1 MATFIAVY
9 QSGVV
14 VPNEIGSYE
23 FVGMKKE
30 TFLLNEI
37 PTHANVVCL
46 VCELLGWMD
55 EDCEVRFEGRVDI
68 GMSNDPWMKTISPV
82 WDEKEWKDYVTIVM
96 KSEVRGI
103 ELVARMVAHNDVS
116 DERSR
121 LSTLP
126 EVVDEQD
133 VESGILLT
141 QPWQETQDDTIE
153 EPPFIASNKT
163 VEWVCGSA
171 SVGDVLPDTGF
182 ISGVDPQ
189 PIALGVDPSFV
200 ELENK
205 AVFGDEHAED
215 IADDRPVP
223 ELSKRDKVMLH

>member
-23 FVGMKKE
+23 FVGMKE

-37 PTHANVVCL
+37 PTLANVVCL

-55 EDCEVRFEGRVDI
+55 EGCEVRFEGRVDI
-68 GMSNDPWMKTISPV
+68 GMSNGPWMKTISPV
-82 WDEKEWKDYVTIVM
+82 WDEKEWKDYVTVVM

-121 LSTLP
+121 SSTLP

-133 VESGILLT
+133 IESGILLT
-141 QPWQETQDDTIE
+141 QLWQETQDDNIE

-163 VEWVCGSA
+163 VERVCGSA
-171 SVGDVLPDTGF
+171 SVGNVLPDTGF

-205 AVFGDEHAED
+205 AVFGDEHTED